1 MKLTVSAENPIERV
15 VLALGLAPVTLMDT
29 HMSFMRARAIMVGTK
44 LGVFD
49 ALASGALPATAVAE
63 RCATSPTATVKLLNA
78 LVGSG
83 YLTFARGAYGLSAV
97 ARKWLTSRSPA
108 IVSGIG

>member
-1 MKLTVSAENPIERV
+1 MKLTVAAESPIERI

-49 ALASGALPATAVAE
+49 ALASGALPATGVAE
-63 RCATSPTATVKLLNA
+63 RCATSPAATEKLLNA

-83 YLTFARGAYGLSAV
+83 YLTFTRGAYRLSAV
-97 ARKWLTSRSPA
+97 ARKW
-108 IVSGIG
+108 

>member
-1 MKLTVSAENPIERV
+1 MKLSVTAENPIERV

-29 HMSFMRARAIMVGTK
+29 HMSFMRARAIMVGVK

-49 ALASGALPATAVAE
+49 ALAAGPLSAADIAA
-63 RCATSPTATVKLLNA
+63 RCATAPDATVKLLNA

-83 YLTFARGAYGLSAV
+83 YLRATHDRYALAAV
-97 ARKWLTSRSPA
+97 ARKWL
-108 IVSGIG
+108 